1 MVALV
6 FEVYGAVCF
15 FSLIAFLVLAAV
27 AKLRPDLDE
36 EELDL
41 VELEKLKKL
50 VRSEPSGDALPVDA
64 PIIEDAPRSAPARPV
79 KQSEPSVRVR
89 PHLLHWRKP
98 RAI

>member
-50 VRSEPSGDALPVDA
+50 VRSEPSGDALGRCPDY
-64 PIIEDAPRSAPARPV
+64 
-79 KQSEPSVRVR
+79 
-89 PHLLHWRKP
+89 
-98 RAI
+98 

>member
-1 MVALV
+1 MIALV

-15 FSLIAFLVLAAV
+15 FSLLAFLVLASV

-50 VRSEPSGDALPVDA
+50 VRSEHFGNALPVED
-64 PIIEDAPRSAPARPV
+64 PIVELSRSAPPRPV
-79 KQSEPSVRVR
+79 KPSKRLIQRR
-89 PHLLHWRKP
+89 PHLIHMRKP
-98 RAI
+98 RIT